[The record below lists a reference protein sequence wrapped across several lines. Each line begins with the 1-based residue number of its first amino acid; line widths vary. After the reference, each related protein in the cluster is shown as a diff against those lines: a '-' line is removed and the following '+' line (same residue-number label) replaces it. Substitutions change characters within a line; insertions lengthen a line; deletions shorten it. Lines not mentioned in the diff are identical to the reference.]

1 MIIKKEVNVIVSKV
15 LDYEEYLDKRV
26 KIRHSDKSTYRYL
39 GLIGMRGVVERTS
52 SSTIGVRIDGKTNQ
66 MGSYGVFWFRRSD
79 LEILEN
85 ESEEVKMEGFKY
97 VAIVNLL
104 EDYNKKDYFFALY
117 ETEFNEVCEQL
128 NKGTGLVVVNP
139 RGKDNRVLGA
149 VKGVLSIEE
158 YGKSV
163 TAQVIGT
170 VNMDAYNARV
180 DEENRVKEIAKKKA
194 EIQRALDVEIEKR
207 KNAEYYE
214 RMAKEYSDNPYIV
227 QLVKELKELG
237 V

>member
-1 MIIKKEVNVIVSKV
+1 MSKV
-15 LDYEEYLDKRV
+15 LDYEEYIGKRV
-26 KIRHSDKSTYRYL
+26 KIHYSDKSTYRYL
-39 GLIGMRGVVERTS
+39 GLIGMRGTVERTS
-52 SSTIGVRIDGKTNQ
+52 SGTIGVRVDGKTNQ
-66 MGSYGVFWFRRSD
+66 ASSYRIFWFRRSD

-104 EDYNKKDYFFALY
+104 EDDNKKDYFFALY

-139 RGKDNRVLGA
+139 RGKDNRVLGV

-170 VNMDAYNARV
+170 VNTDAYNARV
-180 DEENRVKEIAKKKA
+180 NEENRVKEIAKKKA
-194 EIQRALDVEIEKR
+194 EIQKALDVEIEKR

-227 QLVKELKELG
+227 QLVEELKELG

>member
-1 MIIKKEVNVIVSKV
+1 MSKV
-15 LDYEEYLDKRV
+15 LDYEEYIDKRV
-26 KIRHSDKSTYRYL
+26 KIRYSDKSTYRHL
-39 GLIGMRGVVERTS
+39 GLIGMRGTVERTS
-52 SSTIGVRIDGKTNQ
+52 SSTIGVRVDGKTNQ
-66 MGSYGVFWFRRSD
+66 AGSYGVFWFRRSD

-139 RGKDNRVLGA
+139 RGKDNRVLGV

-194 EIQRALDVEIEKR
+194 EIQKALDVEIEKR

>member
-1 MIIKKEVNVIVSKV
+1 MSKV
-15 LDYEEYLDKRV
+15 LDYEEYIGKRV
-26 KIRHSDKSTYRYL
+26 KIHYSNKSTYRYL
-39 GLIGMRGVVERTS
+39 GLIGMRGTVERTS
-52 SSTIGVRIDGKTNQ
+52 SSTIGVRVDGKTNQ
-66 MGSYGVFWFRRSD
+66 AGSYGVFWFRRSD

-85 ESEEVKMEGFKY
+85 ESEENKMVGFNS

-104 EDYNKKDYFFALY
+104 DDYNKKDYGFALY
-117 ETEFNEVCEQL
+117 NEEMAL
-128 NKGTGLVVVNP
+128 LADSWSYEENAFRNLVVVNA
-139 RGKDNRVLGA
+139 KCKENRVLGR
-149 VKGVLSIEE
+149 VKMIMSKED
-158 YGKSV
+158 YGKNV
-163 TAQVIGT
+163 TAQVVGV

-180 DEENRVKEIAKKKA
+180 NEENRVKEIAKKKA
-194 EIQRALDVEIEKR
+194 EIQKALDVEIEKR

>member
-1 MIIKKEVNVIVSKV
+1 MSKV
-15 LDYEEYLDKRV
+15 LDYYEEYMGKRV

-39 GLIGMRGVVERTS
+39 GLIGMRGTVERTS
-52 SSTIGVRIDGKTNQ
+52 SSTIGVRVDGKTNQ
-66 MGSYGVFWFRRSD
+66 AGSYGVFWFRRSD

-139 RGKDNRVLGA
+139 RGKDNRVLGV

>member
-1 MIIKKEVNVIVSKV
+1 MSKV
-15 LDYEEYLDKRV
+15 LDYEEYMGKRV

-39 GLIGMRGVVERTS
+39 GLIGMCGTVERTS
-52 SSTIGVRIDGKTNQ
+52 SSTIGVRVDGKTNES
-66 MGSYGVFWFRRSD
+66 GSYGVFWFRRSD

-117 ETEFNEVCEQL
+117 KTEFNEVCEQL

-139 RGKDNRVLGA
+139 RGKDNRVLGI

-194 EIQRALDVEIEKR
+194 EIQKALDVEIEKR

-237 V
+237 A

>member
-1 MIIKKEVNVIVSKV
+1 MSKV
-15 LDYEEYLDKRV
+15 LDYEEYIGKRV
-26 KIRHSDKSTYRYL
+26 KIHYSDKSTYRHL
-39 GLIGMRGVVERTS
+39 GLIGMRGTVERTS
-52 SSTIGVRIDGKTNQ
+52 SSTIGVRVDGKTNQ
-66 MGSYGVFWFRRSD
+66 ASSYRVFWFRISD

-139 RGKDNRVLGA
+139 RGKDNRVLGV

-194 EIQRALDVEIEKR
+194 EIQKALDVEIEKR

>member
-1 MIIKKEVNVIVSKV
+1 MNKV
-15 LDYEEYLDKRV
+15 LDYEEYMSKRV

-39 GLIGMRGVVERTS
+39 GLIGMCGTVERTS
-52 SSTIGVRIDGKTNQ
+52 SSTIGVRVDGKTNES
-66 MGSYGVFWFRRSD
+66 GSYGVFWFRRSD

-139 RGKDNRVLGA
+139 RGKDNRVLGV

-170 VNMDAYNARV
+170 VNMDAYNTRV

-194 EIQRALDVEIEKR
+194 EIQKALDVEIEKR

-237 V
+237 A

>member
-1 MIIKKEVNVIVSKV
+1 MSKV
-15 LDYEEYLDKRV
+15 LDYEEYIGKRV
-26 KIRHSDKSTYRYL
+26 KIHYSDKSTYRHL
-39 GLIGMRGVVERTS
+39 GLIGMRGTVERTS
-52 SSTIGVRIDGKTNQ
+52 SSTIGVRVDGKTNQ
-66 MGSYGVFWFRRSD
+66 AGSYGVFWFRRSD

-85 ESEEVKMEGFKY
+85 KSEEVKMEGFKY

-139 RGKDNRVLGA
+139 RGKDNRVLGV
-149 VKGVLSIEE
+149 VKGFLSIEE

-180 DEENRVKEIAKKKA
+180 EEENRLKEIAKKKA
-194 EIQRALDVEIEKR
+194 EIQKALDVEIEKR